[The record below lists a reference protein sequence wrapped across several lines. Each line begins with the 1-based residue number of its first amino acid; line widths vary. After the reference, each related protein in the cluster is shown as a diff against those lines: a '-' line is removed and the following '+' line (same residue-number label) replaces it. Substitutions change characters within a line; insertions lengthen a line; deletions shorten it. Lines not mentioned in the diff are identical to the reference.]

1 MLQQFNFYFFLFFE
15 VELVHR
21 YGDFESLVAAGG
33 VPGGVKEDLVEEE
46 ELLVLGYDLVGPGEE
61 VGHFLGKVERVF
73 IEGLRLD
80 RI

>member
-1 MLQQFNFYFFLFFE
+1 MFFFKSFE

-33 VPGGVKEDLVEEE
+33 VPGGVKGDLGEDEGQ
-46 ELLVLGYDLVGPGEE
+46 LVLGCDFGGPGEE
-61 VGHFLGKVERVF
+61 VGHFLGEVGGDF
-73 IEGLRLD
+73 MEGLRLD